1 MKVPRKVPVVTSPG
15 LTSGRHLEALL
26 STPKHF
32 TEEHVHTAKVA
43 TGITM
48 EYMLETSADAHSPAC
63 RNLPEERLVMIMGF
77 LQLKELWGPV
87 IDMMLK
93 KWDAKKHGRNLTIL
107 TFDNRGVGGT
117 DAPLGRYTTS
127 QLAEDAM
134 SLLDHLGW
142 ESAHFV
148 GISMGGMISIE
159 LACTFPERVQSL
171 SLLVSTRG
179 RYFPD
184 WRSMIPLLGAIFS
197 PTQTGV
203 VKNTVALNYPSEL
216 LDRPIGDHDVRS
228 VLERHYATLPNRHKP
243 AGYKALVCQGL
254 AVQTHFVSDERLEV
268 IATAGFPVL
277 VVGGMRDI
285 LIPPEESV
293 KLLQRL
299 PGDQV
304 RAFFF
309 KNGGHGIDTQFAEE
323 VADGLVS
330 TMKRARL

>member
-1 MKVPRKVPVVTSPG
+1 MNVPMQVPVVTSPG
-15 LTSGRHLEALL
+15 FTSDQHMDALL

-43 TGITM
+43 TGIKM
-48 EYMLETSADAHSPAC
+48 EYMLETNADAQSLAC
-63 RNLPEERLVMIMGF
+63 RNLPEERLVLIMGF

-87 IDMMLK
+87 IDLLMK
-93 KWDAKKHGRNLTIL
+93 NWDAKKQGRNLKIL

-127 QLAEDAM
+127 QMAEDAM
-134 SLLDHLGW
+134 SLLDYLGW

-148 GISMGGMISIE
+148 GISMGGMIAIE
-159 LACTFPERVQSL
+159 LACSVPERVQSL

-179 RYFPD
+179 RYIPD
-184 WRSMIPLLGAIFS
+184 WHSMVPLLGAIFS
-197 PTQTGV
+197 PTHLGV
-203 VKNTVALNYPSEL
+203 VKNTVSLNYPSDF
-216 LDRPIGDHDVRS
+216 LDRPIGNQDVRS
-228 VLERHYATLPNRHKP
+228 VLEHHYATLPNRHKP

-254 AVQTHFVSDERLEV
+254 AVQTHYVSDERLNI
-268 IATAGFPVL
+268 IAKAGFPVL
-277 VVGGMRDI
+277 IVGSMRDI

-304 RAFFF
+304 RSFFF

-323 VADGLVS
+323 IADGLVK

>member
-1 MKVPRKVPVVTSPG
+1 MKVPMEIPLIGSPG
-15 LTSGRHLEALL
+15 FTSGRHMDALL

-32 TEEHVHTAKVA
+32 TEEHVHTANVS
-43 TGITM
+43 TGIKM
-48 EYMLETSADAHSPAC
+48 EYMVETNADAKTPAC
-63 RNLPEERLVMIMGF
+63 RNLPEERLVLIMGF

-87 IDMMLK
+87 IDMLMK
-93 KWDAKKHGRNLTIL
+93 KWDAQKQGRNLTVL
-107 TFDNRGVGGT
+107 SFDNRGVGGT

-127 QLAEDAM
+127 QMAEDAL

-142 ESAHFV
+142 KTAHFV

-159 LACTFPERVQSL
+159 LACTAPERVESL

-179 RYFPD
+179 RYIPNI
-184 WRSMIPLLGAIFS
+184 RSMLPLLGAIFS

-203 VKNTVALNYPSEL
+203 VKNTVSLNYPPDF
-216 LDRPIGDHDVRS
+216 LDRPVGGQDVRS
-228 VLERHYATLPNRHKP
+228 VLERHYSTLPNRHKP
-243 AGYKALVCQGL
+243 AGYKALLCQGL
-254 AVQTHFVSDERLEV
+254 AVQTHYVSDERLES
-268 IATAGFPVL
+268 IAQTGFPVL
-277 VVGGMRDI
+277 VVGSMQDI

-304 RAFFF
+304 QAFFF
-309 KNGGHGIDTQFAEE
+309 KHGGHGIDTQFAEE
-323 VADGLVS
+323 VADGLAK

>member
-1 MKVPRKVPVVTSPG
+1 MKVPMKVPVVTSPG
-15 LTSGRHLEALL
+15 FTSDGQMEALL
-26 STPKHF
+26 ATPKHF
-32 TEEHVHTAKVA
+32 TEEQVHTAEVA
-43 TGITM
+43 TGISM
-48 EYMLETSADAHSPAC
+48 EYMLETNADAQSPAC
-63 RNLPEERLVMIMGF
+63 RNLPMERLVLIMGF
-77 LQLKELWGPV
+77 LQLKEQWGPV
-87 IDMMLK
+87 IDVMMK
-93 KWDAKKHGRNLTIL
+93 KWDAKKQGRNLTIL

-127 QLAEDAM
+127 QMAEDAVC
-134 SLLDHLGW
+134 LLDHLGW

-159 LACTFPERVQSL
+159 LACAYPERVQSL

-179 RYFPD
+179 RYIPD
-184 WRSMIPLLGAIFS
+184 MRSMIPLLGAIFS

-203 VKNTVALNYPSEL
+203 VKNTVSLNYPSDF
-216 LDRPIGDHDVRS
+216 LDRPIGDQDVRS

-243 AGYKALVCQGL
+243 AGYKALLCQGM
-254 AVQTHFVSDERLEV
+254 AVQTHYVSDERLKV
-268 IATAGFPVL
+268 IAKAGFPIL
-277 VVGGMRDI
+277 IVGSMRDI

-323 VADGLVS
+323 VADGLVQ

>member
-1 MKVPRKVPVVTSPG
+1 MKVPMEIPVVTSPG
-15 LTSGRHLEALL
+15 LTSGRHMEALL
-26 STPKHF
+26 STPTHF
-32 TEEHVHTAKVA
+32 AEEHVHTAEVT

-48 EYMLETSADAHSPAC
+48 EYMLETNADARSPAC
-63 RNLPEERLVMIMGF
+63 RNLPEERLVLIMGF

-87 IDMMLK
+87 IDILMN
-93 KWDAKKHGRNLTIL
+93 KWDAQKQGRNLTIL

-127 QLAEDAM
+127 QMAEDAL

-142 ESAHFV
+142 GSAHFV

-159 LACTFPERVQSL
+159 LACSCPERVRSL
-171 SLLVSTRG
+171 SLLVSSRG
-179 RYFPD
+179 MFFPD
-184 WRSMIPLLGAIFS
+184 LRVLSPLLGAIFS
-197 PTQTGV
+197 PTHLGV
-203 VKNTVALNYPSEL
+203 VKNTVAMNYPADF
-216 LDRPIGDHDVRS
+216 LDRPIGDKDVRS

-243 AGYKALVCQGL
+243 AGYKALLCQGL
-254 AVQTHFVSDERLEV
+254 AIQTHYVSDERLDV

-277 VVGGMRDI
+277 VVGSMRDI

-309 KNGGHGIDTQFAEE
+309 QNGGHGIDTQFAEE
-323 VADGLVS
+323 VADGLVG
-330 TMKRARL
+330 TIQRARL

>member
-1 MKVPRKVPVVTSPG
+1 MKVPMKISVVTSPG
-15 LTSGRHLEALL
+15 LTSDRQMEALL
-26 STPKHF
+26 SAPKHF
-32 TEEHVHTAKVA
+32 TEEHVRRAKVA

-48 EYMLETSADAHSPAC
+48 EYMLETNADAHSPAC
-63 RNLPEERLVMIMGF
+63 QHLPEERLVLIMGF

-87 IDMMLK
+87 IDMLMR
-93 KWDAKKHGRNLTIL
+93 KWDAKKQGRNLKIL

-127 QLAEDAM
+127 QMADDAT

-142 ESAHFV
+142 ESANFV
-148 GISMGGMISIE
+148 GISMGGMIAIE
-159 LACTFPERVQSL
+159 LACSFPERVQSL

-179 RYFPD
+179 RYVPD
-184 WRSMIPLLGAIFS
+184 IRSMVPLLGAIFS
-197 PTQTGV
+197 PTQRGV
-203 VKNTVALNYPSEL
+203 VKNTVSLNYPSDF
-216 LDRPIGDHDVRS
+216 LDRPIGDKDVRS

-243 AGYKALVCQGL
+243 AGYKALVCQGM
-254 AVQTHFVSDERLEV
+254 AVQTHYVSDERLEV
-268 IATAGFPVL
+268 IAKAGFPVL
-277 VVGGMRDI
+277 VVGSMRDI

-304 RAFFF
+304 RALFF

-323 VADGLVS
+323 VADGLVK
-330 TMKRARL
+330 TLKRARL

>member
-1 MKVPRKVPVVTSPG
+1 MKVPMKVPVVTSSG
-15 LTSGRHLEALL
+15 FTSSRHMEALL
-26 STPKHF
+26 STAKHF
-32 TEEHVHTAKVA
+32 TEEHVHTAEVA
-43 TGITM
+43 TGIKM
-48 EYMLETSADAHSPAC
+48 EYMLETNADAQSPAC
-63 RNLPEERLVMIMGF
+63 RHLPEERLILIMGF

-87 IDMMLK
+87 IDNLLT
-93 KWDAKKHGRNLTIL
+93 KWDAKKQGRNLSIL

-127 QLAEDAM
+127 QMAEDAI
-134 SLLDHLGW
+134 SLLNHLRW
-142 ESAHFV
+142 ESAHVV

-159 LACTFPERVQSL
+159 LACSFPERVQSL

-179 RYFPD
+179 RYIPD
-184 WRSMIPLLGAIFS
+184 IRSMVPLLGAILS

-203 VKNTVALNYPSEL
+203 VKNTVSLNYPSTF
-216 LDRPIGDHDVRS
+216 LDRPLGDQDVRS
-228 VLERHYATLPNRHKP
+228 VLERHYASLPNRHKP

-254 AVQTHFVSDERLEV
+254 AVQTHYVSDERLDI
-268 IATAGFPVL
+268 IAKAGFPVL
-277 VVGGMRDI
+277 IVGSMQDI

-309 KNGGHGIDTQFAEE
+309 QNGGHGIDTQFAEE
-323 VADGLVS
+323 VADGLVQ

>member
-1 MKVPRKVPVVTSPG
+1 MKVPMKVPVVHSPG
-15 LTSGRHLEALL
+15 FNSGRHMEALL

-32 TEEHVHTAKVA
+32 TEQQVHMAKVA
-43 TGITM
+43 TGIKM
-48 EYMLETSADAHSPAC
+48 EYMLETNADAQTPAC
-63 RNLPEERLVMIMGF
+63 RNLPVERLVLIMGF

-87 IDMMLK
+87 IDMLMK
-93 KWDAKKHGRNLTIL
+93 KWDAKKQGRNLTIL

-127 QLAEDAM
+127 QMAEDAI

-142 ESAHFV
+142 KSAHFV

-159 LACTFPERVQSL
+159 LACTFSERVQSL

-179 RYFPD
+179 RYIPD
-184 WRSMIPLLGAIFS
+184 VRSMIPLLGAIFS

-203 VKNTVALNYPSEL
+203 VRNTVSLNYPSDFL
-216 LDRPIGDHDVRS
+216 GRPIGDQRIRS
-228 VLERHYATLPNRHKP
+228 VLERHYANLPNRHKP
-243 AGYKALVCQGL
+243 AGYKALLCQGL
-254 AVQTHFVSDERLEV
+254 AVQTHYVSDERLDL
-268 IATAGFPVL
+268 IAKAGFPVL
-277 VVGGMRDI
+277 IVGSMGDI
-285 LIPPEESV
+285 LIPPEESI

-323 VADGLVS
+323 VADGLIK